1 MTQNVSAK
9 DNELSAVEYFKAKLT
24 YEMSP
29 YGLKHVLDEKSD
41 DYQIVDVR
49 SPEEYKQAHIPTAV
63 SIPLKEL
70 PAKLST
76 LPKNKTIVTYCGS
89 LTCQLA
95 PTAALELAQK
105 GFQVMDLHGGLKEWQ
120 SFGFPVE
127 QA

>member
-1 MTQNVSAK
+1 MTQNVSS
-9 DNELSAVEYFKAKLT
+9 ELSAVEYFKAKLT

-29 YGLKHVLDEKSD
+29 YGLKHVIDEKSN

-49 SPEEYKQAHIPTAV
+49 SPEEYKKAHIPTAI
-63 SIPLKEL
+63 SIPLKDL
-70 PAKLST
+70 PGKLSA

-120 SFGFPVE
+120 NFGFPVE
-127 QA
+127 KA